1 MSHLIQFTHK
11 QLGKIRVLEKN
22 GESWFIANDICK
34 ILGYAN
40 PRKAVADHV
49 DNEDKNTVTISY
61 GKKGNPNQI
70 IINESGLYSLI
81 IRSNKPEAKK
91 FKRWVTSEVL
101 PSIRKTGMYVVSK
114 DPKAVVE
121 SWLKKEYEKGFK
133 EGLQKA
139 LEKVKYE
146 KYNRLMLRM
155 KRSKLNINEE
165 WLKKL
170 KRYLEKGYLIKDI
183 AKLLDCS
190 TDTVARYR
198 DLMKEAGMLGKNV
211 KLPVLESNRKRIFN

>member
-1 MSHLIQFTHK
+1 MPNLIQFK
-11 QLGKIRVLEKN
+11 NSEFGQIRILEQN
-22 GESWFIANDICK
+22 GEFLFIAKDVCSALGLSDTGKALAKLEDDEKLTRK
-34 ILGYAN
+34 IFWSGQH
-40 PRKAVADHV
+40 RKFWLV
-49 DNEDKNTVTISY
+49 
-61 GKKGNPNQI
+61 
-70 IINESGLYSLI
+70 NESGLYSLI

-101 PSIRKTGMYVVSK
+101 PSIRKTGMYVANK
-114 DPKAVVE
+114 DPKAIVE

-183 AKLLDCS
+183 AKLMDCS
-190 TDTVARYR
+190 TDTVMRYR
-198 DLMKEAGMLGKNV
+198 DLMKEAGMLGKKF
-211 KLPVLESNRKRIFN
+211 KLPALESNRKKIFN